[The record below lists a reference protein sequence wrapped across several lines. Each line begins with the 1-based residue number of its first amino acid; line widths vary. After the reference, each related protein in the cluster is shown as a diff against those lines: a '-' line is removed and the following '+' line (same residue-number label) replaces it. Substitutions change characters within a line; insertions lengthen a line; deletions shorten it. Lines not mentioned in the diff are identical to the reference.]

1 MRDAVFYFEKPVE
14 ECPRELRKMQE
25 LKANVPNFVHS
36 ADLIEENGANPQIAK
51 DAYTHLAPMVDTDV
65 YMRWLLK
72 EVSLAGCDVRQMK
85 ISGCLVDEEE
95 RLKRE
100 FDVDVI
106 VNCTGLGARE
116 LANDNMYP
124 LRGAL
129 IRVNN
134 DGRTMPRVTKAH
146 CVSYDESK
154 AAQNMIFIVPRG
166 KDMLLI
172 GGLAEPDEWDKA
184 ISLDNYPPIRDML
197 KRCINFLPI
206 LKDAEI
212 DSIESV
218 RVGLRPL
225 RREKQDVRLEQER
238 QRGTCIIHNY
248 GHGGSGVTLSWGCAM
263 EVVEITEKLL
273 AMDSLLAFKLPS
285 AFAPTI

>member
-1 MRDAVFYFEKPVE
+1 
-14 ECPRELRKMQE
+14 
-25 LKANVPNFVHS
+25 
-36 ADLIEENGANPQIAK
+36 
-51 DAYTHLAPMVDTDV
+51 
-65 YMRWLLK
+65 
-72 EVSLAGCDVRQMK
+72 
-85 ISGCLVDEEE
+85 
-95 RLKRE
+95 
-100 FDVDVI
+100 
-106 VNCTGLGARE
+106 
-116 LANDNMYP
+116 
-124 LRGAL
+124 
-129 IRVNN
+129 
-134 DGRTMPRVTKAH
+134 
-146 CVSYDESK
+146 
-154 AAQNMIFIVPRG
+154 
-166 KDMLLI
+166 MLLI

-263 EVVEITEKLL
+263 EIVEITEKLL